1 MSCGWRTLSER
12 SGLPVA
18 TIKYYLREGL
28 LPGGEAVG
36 ATRARYDER
45 HLRRL
50 RLIRALV
57 DVAQLRL
64 DVVRA
69 VLRAVETADSRHTAI
84 GAAHREL
91 TAADGPEPSA
101 DSLAAVDALLERR
114 GWAMAP
120 GNRLRPALAQ
130 SLDTIAGLGFPV
142 GADVLDAYAEAMASA
157 AEVELDQ
164 LDTVDRDSAV
174 EHAIIGCAAPR
185 TRPVEHPAHR
195 RAERVDGQVLGTR
208 AGRFV
213 GTRRS
218 TLTDIFATGRSTIRP
233 GAR

>member
-1 MSCGWRTLSER
+1 MITVWMAELSER

-28 LPGGEAVG
+28 LPPGAAVG
-36 ATRARYDER
+36 ATRARYGEQ

-69 VLRAVETADSRHTAI
+69 VLGAVETADSRHTAI

-91 TAADGPEPSA
+91 TAADGPEPT
-101 DSLAAVDALLERR
+101 DGSLATVDALLARR
-114 GWAMAP
+114 SWAMAP
-120 GNRLRPALAQ
+120 GNRLRAALAQ
-130 SLDTIAGLGFPV
+130 SLDAIAGLGFPV
-142 GADVLDAYAEAMASA
+142 GVDLLDAYAQAMTDV

-164 LDTVDRDSAV
+164 LDNVDRDSAV
-174 EHAIIGCAAPR
+174 EHAIIGVLLLE
-185 TRPVEHPAHR
+185 PVLLNIR
-195 RAERVDGQVLGTR
+195 RIAEQN
-208 AGRFV
+208 ASMARFSA
-213 GTRRS
+213 RS
-218 TLTDIFATGRSTIRP
+218 AR

>member
-1 MSCGWRTLSER
+1 MAELAER

-28 LPGGEAVG
+28 LPPGEAVG
-36 ATRARYDER
+36 ATRARYGEA

-69 VLRAVETADSRHTAI
+69 VLHAVDTASTRHDAI

-101 DSLAAVDALLERR
+101 AALAAVDGLLARR
-114 GWAMAP
+114 QWRMRP
-120 GNRLRPALAQ
+120 GNRLRSALAQ
-130 SLDTIAGLGFPV
+130 SLDAMAGLGFPV
-142 GADVLDAYAEAMASA
+142 DDRLLDAYAGAMTQV

-164 LDTVDRDSAV
+164 LEADSGDEAV
-174 EHAIIGCAAPR
+174 EHAIVGALLLE
-185 TRPVEHPAHR
+185 PVLLNIRRIAEQNASMARFGRR
-195 RAERVDGQVLGTR
+195 RAR
-208 AGRFV
+208 
-213 GTRRS
+213 
-218 TLTDIFATGRSTIRP
+218 
-233 GAR
+233 

>member
-1 MSCGWRTLSER
+1 MAELSER

-28 LPGGEAVG
+28 LPPGAAVG
-36 ATRARYDER
+36 ATRARYGEQ

-64 DVVRA
+64 EVVRS

-84 GAAHREL
+84 GAAHRQL
-91 TAADGPEPSA
+91 TAADGPDPTPE
-101 DSLAAVDALLERR
+101 SLAAVDALLARR

-142 GADVLDAYAEAMASA
+142 GADLLDAYAQAMTTV
-157 AEVELDQ
+157 AEVELDE
-164 LDTVDRDSAV
+164 LDNVDRDSAV
-174 EHAIIGCAAPR
+174 EHAIIGVLLLE
-185 TRPVEHPAHR
+185 PV
-195 RAERVDGQVLGTR
+195 L
-208 AGRFV
+208 
-213 GTRRS
+213 
-218 TLTDIFATGRSTIRP
+218 LTIRRIAEQNASLTRFSAR